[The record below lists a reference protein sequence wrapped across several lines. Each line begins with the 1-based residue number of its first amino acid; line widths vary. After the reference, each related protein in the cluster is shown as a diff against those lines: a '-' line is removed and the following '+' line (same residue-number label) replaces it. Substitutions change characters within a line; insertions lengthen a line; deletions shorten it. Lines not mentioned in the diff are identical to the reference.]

1 MHVEPTIG
9 RPAAPS
15 LVRIAL
21 PPPPDTSMEWSCT
34 PALRLLRRMPARAEA
49 FMRFW
54 DINAEAFADVSV
66 CPMDLY
72 RRNGGGVLAL
82 SAIWGLYDE
91 HSGTIYLRHP
101 PAFSPEVLFHELSHH
116 VLYLHMPSLY
126 STARGR
132 AVEELVADIAARAAV
147 RRIPVPPG
155 TGWRLVRMGMMLK
168 RCRAERKR
176 GRLSPLCPLWRY
188 KAKPSL
194 LLKIPVF

>member
-1 MHVEPTIG
+1 M
-9 RPAAPS
+9 
-15 LVRIAL
+15 
-21 PPPPDTSMEWSCT
+21 
-34 PALRLLRRMPARAEA
+34 PALRLLRRMPARTRA
-49 FMRFW
+49 FIQFW
-54 DINAEAFADVSV
+54 DVNIEQFADVSV

-72 RRNGGGVLAL
+72 RGGGGVLAL

-91 HSGTIYLRHP
+91 RKHAIYLRHP

-116 VLYLHMPSLY
+116 VMFIYMPSLY

-155 TGWRLVRMGMMLK
+155 TGWRLVRMGVMLK
-168 RCRAERKR
+168 RCRAERGR
-176 GRLSPLCPLWRY
+176 GRISPLCPLWRY

-194 LLKIPVF
+194 LKIPVF

>member
-1 MHVEPTIG
+1 
-9 RPAAPS
+9 
-15 LVRIAL
+15 
-21 PPPPDTSMEWSCT
+21 
-34 PALRLLRRMPARAEA
+34 MPARTRA
-49 FMRFW
+49 FIQFW
-54 DINAEAFADVSV
+54 DVNIEQFADVSV

-72 RRNGGGVLAL
+72 RGGGGVLAL

-91 HSGTIYLRHP
+91 RKHAIYLRHP

-116 VLYLHMPSLY
+116 VMFIYMPSLY

-155 TGWRLVRMGMMLK
+155 TGGRLVRMGVMLK
-168 RCRAERKR
+168 RCRAERGR
-176 GRLSPLCPLWRY
+176 GRISPLCPLWRY

-194 LLKIPVF
+194 LKIPVF

>member
-1 MHVEPTIG
+1 MHVEPAIG
-9 RPAAPS
+9 RPAAPP

-21 PPPPDTSMEWSCT
+21 PPPLGISMEWRCM
-34 PALRLLRRMPARAEA
+34 PALRLLRRMPARARA
-49 FMRFW
+49 FIQFW
-54 DINAEAFADVSV
+54 DVNIELFADVSV

-72 RRNGGGVLAL
+72 RGGGGVLAL

-91 HSGTIYLRHP
+91 RNGTIYLRYP

-116 VLYLHMPSLY
+116 VMFIYMPSLY

-155 TGWRLVRMGMMLK
+155 TGWRLVKIGMSLK
-168 RCRAERKR
+168 RCRVEGER
-176 GRLSPLCPLWRY
+176 GRISPLCPLWRY
-188 KAKPSL
+188 KVEPS